1 MKRNLLMR
9 LSKILRIRKVVKV
22 HYETTYKDIIFKNLD
37 PSKDQ
42 TIYFE
47 VIQPKSLTTTFSFD
61 IGDTTYHKE
70 RIEKRCKFTI
80 PKGVNEISVIL
91 YGIGECDIL
100 YEPSKLE
107 IDHISRTPV
116 ILSIDLAGFDTSKV
130 TDMTDMFKFDYI
142 S

>member
-9 LSKILRIRKVVKV
+9 LSKILKIRKIVKV
-22 HYETTYKDIIFKNLD
+22 HYETTDKDIIFKNLD

-47 VIQPKSLTTTFSFD
+47 IIQPKSWTTTFSFD

-70 RIEKRCKFTI
+70 HIEKRCKFTI

-91 YGIGECDIL
+91 YGIGNCDIL

-107 IDHISRTPV
+107 RYHVDPNPIK
-116 ILSIDLAGFDTSKV
+116 IDLAGFDTSKI
-130 TDMTDMFKFDYI
+130 TDMANLFRNR
-142 S
+142 